1 MTEEK
6 IKTYTLRSK
15 DRALIDFSLYQR
27 EASSQPPS
35 DETYR
40 IEIDKIYSDHEGLLP
55 PVLKTR
61 PVTEEG
67 LTRWIRNRKS
77 PGHRQF
83 SEAMEAAI
91 GDDGR
96 LLTYV
101 DVTRALSLND
111 AYWITEGNQAPS
123 WADCNL
129 YDHPFN
135 EILTRAAFTGAGEAV
150 SGVITT
156 PELTTCGAL
165 KKCWLRRGE
174 KVYLQKGDG
183 FMPRSDGRTQAALEW
198 YAAKV
203 AAVMEFPHVPY
214 ELEPYTHPD
223 GTRET
228 VCLCELFTS
237 ADEGYVDAYTYFSA
251 KGLDMTV
258 LNDDDLASH
267 DTMAD
272 LYGRRA
278 YADLVIF
285 DAVICNK
292 DRHYGNFGYIID
304 NNTGQWLRPAPIF
317 DNGRSLLYDASRYD
331 LDHLDEYMKDSGGRG
346 ASMPFDILAQFFVE
360 PRHIE
365 VLKTLTAFSFENHP
379 TCPLPEKTLA
389 RLTNFVRR
397 RAQRIIDLYEDR
409 EKHHRLT
416 ASD

>member
-1 MTEEK
+1 M
-6 IKTYTLRSK
+6 
-15 DRALIDFSLYQR
+15 
-27 EASSQPPS
+27 
-35 DETYR
+35 
-40 IEIDKIYSDHEGLLP
+40 
-55 PVLKTR
+55 
-61 PVTEEG
+61 
-67 LTRWIRNRKS
+67 
-77 PGHRQF
+77 
-83 SEAMEAAI
+83 
-91 GDDGR
+91 
-96 LLTYV
+96 
-101 DVTRALSLND
+101 
-111 AYWITEGNQAPS
+111 
-123 WADCNL
+123 ADCNL

-135 EILTRAAFTGAGEAV
+135 EILTRAAFTGVGGAV

-228 VCLCELFTS
+228 VCLCEIFTS

-379 TCPLPEKTLA
+379 TCPLPETTLA

>member
-1 MTEEK
+1 M
-6 IKTYTLRSK
+6 
-15 DRALIDFSLYQR
+15 
-27 EASSQPPS
+27 
-35 DETYR
+35 ET
-40 IEIDKIYSDHEGLLP
+40 
-55 PVLKTR
+55 
-61 PVTEEG
+61 
-67 LTRWIRNRKS
+67 
-77 PGHRQF
+77 
-83 SEAMEAAI
+83 AI

-174 KVYLQKGDG
+174 KVYLRKGDG

-223 GTRET
+223 GTTET

-237 ADEGYVDAYTYFSA
+237 ADVGYVDAYTYFSE

-278 YADLVIF
+278 YADLVVF

-379 TCPLPEKTLA
+379 VCPLPETTLA